1 MLILVKDNL
10 RVINRNNLFYDEGD
24 FALENRLVENYIK
37 EDLHET
43 VVLYEVDRKRT
54 NINDIYK
61 ESSNIRFKPPR
72 EISCMF
78 EISKSDTRSYDSKSS
93 NGVYSLSGNL
103 TLYVL
108 NQTLE
113 DLKCDIKRGDYLGVQ
128 IDVDRMYYFVV
139 TNDGKMN
146 TANANYIGAYKT
158 AWREIT
164 AAPTTKEEFNAR

>member
-1 MLILVKDNL
+1 MPLNRLNTIV
-10 RVINRNNLFYDEGD
+10 RNNKFYDEGD
-24 FALENRLVENYIK
+24 FALETRIAENYIL
-37 EDLHET
+37 EDLHQS

-54 NINDIYK
+54 NVNDIYK
-61 ESSNIRFKPPR
+61 ESPGIRFKAPR
-72 EISCMF
+72 EIPCMF
-78 EISKSDTRSYDSKSS
+78 EVAKPDTKSYDEKSN
-93 NGVYSLSGNL
+93 NGVYSQSGNL
-103 TLYVL
+103 TMYVL
-108 NQTLE
+108 VRTLE
-113 DLKCDIKRGDYLGVQ
+113 EMKCDIKRGDYIGVP